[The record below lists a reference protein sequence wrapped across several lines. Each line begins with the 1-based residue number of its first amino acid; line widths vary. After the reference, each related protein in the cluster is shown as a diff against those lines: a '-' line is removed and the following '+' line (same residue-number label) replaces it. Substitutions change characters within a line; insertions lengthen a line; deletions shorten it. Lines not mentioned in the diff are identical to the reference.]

1 MKYETFPLGLAI
13 GEYFCNR
20 ADERKLLGSNI
31 KSNRHTLIT
40 SPRRYGKSSL
50 VTFVLKAEKIPYAK
64 VDFFVALNTKTIEE
78 QLLAGI
84 EEILTKTSSK
94 VESLIKEIK
103 NYLVTS
109 QWTIGIKD
117 LSVTLIPKEGSDPAL
132 NIKESL
138 QALEGYLAKKGKSAI
153 LFIDEFQELGLLPG
167 AKSIEGAIRHVAQ
180 ESQYLTFIFSGSNRH
195 ILSNMFDDRARP
207 LYMLCS
213 RISVD
218 RIAEKHYVD
227 FLNKFSTKTWG
238 KKLPNDTCNEIFR
251 VTERHPYYMNVI
263 CNYLWGNH
271 KSNSTPPSAKFVM
284 QYWKEYTQTEKFRV
298 AREMS
303 NLSFGQKNVLAAI
316 ANGFVSELTGRK
328 SQHKIN
334 LSGASIVQILKNLED
349 GDFIG
354 KKEDNTYFVLDPLLK
369 FSLQLYYKEMLVLSD

>member
-20 ADERKLLGSNI
+20 GEERELLRNNI
-31 KSNRHTLIT
+31 THNRHTLIT

-50 VTFVLKAEKIPYAK
+50 VTFVLKTEKTPYTK
-64 VDFFVALNTKTIEE
+64 IDFFVALNAKTIEE

-94 VESLIKEIK
+94 VEHVIKEIK
-103 NYLVTS
+103 DYLVTS
-109 QWTIGIKD
+109 QWTVGIKG
-117 LSVTLIPKEGSDPAL
+117 LGITLIPKEGSDTAL
-132 NIKESL
+132 NIKEAL
-138 QALEGYLAKKGKSAI
+138 QALEHYLAKKKKKAI

-167 AKSIEGAIRHVAQ
+167 AKPIEGAIRNVAQ
-180 ESQYLTFIFSGSNRH
+180 ESQHLTFIFSGSNRH
-195 ILSNMFDDRARP
+195 ILANMFDDRSRP

-213 RISVD
+213 RIAVD
-218 RIAEKHYVD
+218 RISEKHYVD
-227 FLNKFSTKTWG
+227 FLNKFSIKTWG
-238 KKLPNDTCNEIFR
+238 KKLPISICNEIFR

-271 KSNSTPPSAKFVM
+271 KNDSIPPASKFVM
-284 QYWKEYTQTEKFRV
+284 KYWKEYAQTEKFRV
-298 AREMS
+298 AREVS

-316 ANGFVSELTGRK
+316 ANGFVFELTSRK
-328 SQHKIN
+328 FQQKVN
-334 LSGASIVQILKNLED
+334 LSGSSLVKILKNLEE

-354 KKEDNTYFVLDPLLK
+354 KKNDNTYFIIDPLLK
-369 FSLQLYYKEMLVLSD
+369 FSLQLYYKEMLVIED